1 VYYLTSTF
9 FPAHETFMAEAIL
22 ADDHDATSDG
32 GEQASFEEKGS
43 VKAEV
48 KSVR

>member
-1 VYYLTSTF
+1 
-9 FPAHETFMAEAIL
+9 MAEAIL
-22 ADDHDATSDG
+22 ADDHDVASDR
-32 GEQASFEEKGS
+32 GEQASFEEKAS